1 MSSRDAELMESWLR
15 KGLRFR
21 GLRSFIVTDML
32 LLVLTKDS
40 FIKRSVGKI
49 SYVEV
54 FLLCTCV
61 FLMELEE
68 RRWVIKSEEIRPA
81 IPQDCSHI

>member
-1 MSSRDAELMESWLR
+1 MSSRDAELIESWLR

-32 LLVLTKDS
+32 LLVLAKDS
-40 FIKRSVGKI
+40 FIRGL
-49 SYVEV
+49 VEEIFHV
-54 FLLCTCV
+54 ELFLLCTCV

-68 RRWVIKSEEIRPA
+68 R
-81 IPQDCSHI
+81 